1 MTRILFGPLLVLVFV
16 SSAVVLSSSQ
26 LARKNTLNL
35 PAAPD
40 RHANVELPAYFA
52 EPGHNH
58 DNTPSDNPLTD
69 DGATLGRVLFYDT
82 ACRPITRRRAR
93 RAMNRR
99 THFPIRSTSARDF
112 TALRRIVAR
121 CRWSTSV
128 ITSVRD
134 SSGTKGRAISKR
146 WCCSLSKAASRWDR
160 TFSGPLRFWRTTRCI
175 PRSSGVPSETVRLPK
190 ASREGTR
197 AIRPIHRVLPVT
209 IRRGARPRTIG
220 AGRLR

>member
-82 ACRPITRRRAR
+82 RL
-93 RAMNRR
+93 
-99 THFPIRSTSARDF
+99 SANN
-112 TALRRIVAR
+112 T
-121 CRWSTSV
+121 T
-128 ITSVRD
+128 
-134 SSGTKGRAISKR
+134 
-146 WCCSLSKAASRWDR
+146 WCK
-160 TFSGPLRFWRTTRCI
+160 FG
-175 PRSSGVPSETVRLPK
+175 
-190 ASREGTR
+190 EG
-197 AIRPIHRVLPVT
+197 
-209 IRRGARPRTIG
+209 G
-220 AGRLR
+220 